1 MGLEPT
7 PTKFNH
13 SSIVGAGSKPVL
25 PLFKKPTV
33 TTPSPLQGLY
43 LITNDDALSDLLPK
57 LEVVFQT
64 GIALLQYRR
73 KKTPS
78 HLQEQEAQEIQLL
91 SNHYK
96 VSLVI
101 NDNLDLA
108 ERLQCGVHL
117 GQGDGS
123 LVEARER
130 LGRNAIIGRTCHNSL
145 ELALKAQKE
154 GASYL
159 AFGAVFPSATKPN
172 AQQVSLETLAK
183 AKAMFEL
190 PICAIGGLTAENIA
204 PVKSA
209 GVDLYAVVSDI
220 LDLPVSQIQNRIA
233 LWNQTINAHKS
244 LNF

>member
-1 MGLEPT
+1 M
-7 PTKFNH
+7 
-13 SSIVGAGSKPVL
+13 
-25 PLFKKPTV
+25 
-33 TTPSPLQGLY
+33 TTPQPLQGIY
-43 LITNDDALSDLLPK
+43 LITNDDTLSDLLPK
-57 LEVVFQT
+57 LEVAFQS

-73 KKTPS
+73 KKTPA

-101 NDNLDLA
+101 NDNIDLA

-123 LVEARER
+123 LVDARKR
-130 LGRNAIIGRTCHNSL
+130 LGRDAIIGRTCHHSL
-145 ELALKAQKE
+145 ELAYEAHQD

-159 AFGAVFPSATKPN
+159 AFGAVFPSLTKPN
-172 AQQVSLETLAK
+172 VQRVSIETLAK
-183 AKAMFEL
+183 AKSMFEL
-190 PICAIGGLTAENIA
+190 PICAIGGLTAENIS
-204 PVKSA
+204 PVKAA

-220 LDLPVSQIQNRIA
+220 LDLPSVQIQKRIK
-233 LWNQTINAHKS
+233 LWNQTINDHKS